1 MGSTQASHD
10 VDYNASRG
18 YPKTAS
24 SKISIAENHKP
35 DYRGDKVYQL
45 WKAEINGM
53 YLMVKISLS
62 AHLHLKNRYGEY
74 KKSVPA
80 KAWGFLP

>member
-10 VDYNASRG
+10 VVHNASRG

-24 SKISIAENHKP
+24 SKISIAENHS

-45 WKAEINGM
+45 WKAEINGT

-74 KKSVPA
+74 NKSVPA
-80 KAWGFLP
+80 KAWGFIL